1 MYERDEE
8 IAKHFSQLRKE
19 LGWPNAFGVT
29 FNVLHPGHLR
39 LLRLAKECGNRLVV
53 GVLSDRVAAHAAHV
67 PEQLR
72 LEGVRSNN
80 WVDEAFP
87 NYHHLQSVIL

>member
-8 IAKHFSQLRKE
+8 IAKHFSQLRKG

-39 LLRLAKECGNRLVV
+39 LLRFAKECGNRLVV

-72 LEGVRSNN
+72 LRESEVTNGWTRPFQTTTTSNR
-80 WVDEAFP
+80 
-87 NYHHLQSVIL
+87 